1 MRIKVLASGSK
12 GNSTYIECGSTKIL
26 IDAGISFLQI
36 KNSLSSINVDVNDID
51 IILITHSH
59 ADHIKGLATLL
70 RRTNI
75 TLYTTEEVFNDITK
89 TIDVPRGH
97 IIDEYFMFRDVLI
110 DVYCHFLMM
119 LVVIAILLNIM
130 NMNLYILPIQG
141 I

>member
-1 MRIKVLASGSK
+1 MKVVILASGSK
-12 GNSTYIECGSTKIL
+12 GNATYIETQNTKLL

-70 RRTNI
+70 KRTNI

-89 TIDVPRGH
+89 TIDVPSGH

-110 DVYCHFLMM
+110 DVLPLSHDVSCNCY
-119 LVVIAILLNIM
+119 I